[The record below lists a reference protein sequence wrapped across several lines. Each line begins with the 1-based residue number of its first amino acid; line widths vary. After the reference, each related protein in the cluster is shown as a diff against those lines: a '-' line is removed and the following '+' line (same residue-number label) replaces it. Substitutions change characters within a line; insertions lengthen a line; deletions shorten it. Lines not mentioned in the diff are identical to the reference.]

1 MPPKKADKKKADA
14 SDLEGRSGSIG
25 EIRGPVNTC
34 EFKIK
39 IELQHE
45 AGHYLKIKYDWIN
58 MV

>member
-1 MPPKKADKKKADA
+1 MPPKKAPAKKAEA
-14 SDLEGRSGSIG
+14 SDVERTGSAG

-58 MV
+58 VV